1 MCKIIIF
8 SGSNFWHFYR
18 NPFSLTVLRAE
29 IWPTFVASVH
39 SHPFNHSFTKWK
51 AIGSPIT
58 SAHSAEP
65 SSSSRRQFR
74 FFSFSALQRV
84 ALNPTVFI
92 SVGLRRLQTVALNN
106 SQDLCKPLFFFFCR
120 AWGSG
125 VRRKEK
131 TRWICADTSPADL
144 GFQQL
149 VMQDTRGRSCTFVF
163 NCFWKAFFFLIKKEI

>member
-106 SQDLCKPLFFFFCR
+106 SQDLCKPLFFFFAGR
-120 AWGSG
+120 G
-125 VRRKEK
+125 VVGLEGKK
-131 TRWICADTSPADL
+131 K
-144 GFQQL
+144 
-149 VMQDTRGRSCTFVF
+149 QDEYVLTLRLLTLVF
-163 NCFWKAFFFLIKKEI
+163 NSWWCRTPEAEAVPLYLIVFERLFFFN